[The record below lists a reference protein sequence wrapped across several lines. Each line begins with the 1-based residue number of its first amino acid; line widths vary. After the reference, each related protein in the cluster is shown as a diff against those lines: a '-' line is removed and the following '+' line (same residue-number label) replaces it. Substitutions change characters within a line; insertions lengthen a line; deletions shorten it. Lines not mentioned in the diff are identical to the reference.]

1 MISYMSAIQEPNDKF
16 NFEGLKMTSPVSVSG
31 GNHFIK
37 YVVNNGPL
45 YIQPPN
51 CLVKQGIVKTGKRMY
66 CDLMFTNENESFVE
80 WMEKLEQRSQKH
92 IYDNRGKWFE
102 SELEE
107 HDIENSFTSP
117 LKLFKSGK
125 YYIVRV
131 NIPTVLGK
139 TSLKVYDED
148 ENLVD
153 IERIKENEKVA
164 VILEIQGIKCSPRN
178 FQIDIEI
185 KQLLILKPV
194 DLFEKCILKTVIKHE
209 TLEESV
215 NTRIP
220 EPVPEPESE
229 PVPEPESEPEPEPEP
244 VPEPVPEPEKK
255 QVSRDLEEVD
265 LHLDEIISDETI
277 TLKKRTDVYYNIY
290 REALRKAKI
299 AKSIALDSYLEA
311 RNIKNT
317 YMLTDLSDDSDLEDD
332 SLNFE

>member
-1 MISYMSAIQEPNDKF
+1 MSAIQEPNDKF
-16 NFEGLKMTSPVSVSG
+16 DFESLKMTSPVSVSG

-51 CLVKQGIVKTGKRMY
+51 CLVKQGVIKTGKRMY

-80 WMEKLEQRSQKH
+80 WMEKLEQRSHKH
-92 IYDNRGKWFE
+92 IYNNRDKWFE

-139 TSLKVYDED
+139 TALKVYDED

-153 IERIKENEKVA
+153 IECVKENEKVA
-164 VILEIQGIKCSPRN
+164 AILEIQGIKCSPRN

-194 DLFEKCILKTVIKHE
+194 DLFEKCLFKTVVKRE
-209 TLEESV
+209 TLEDSV
-215 NTRIP
+215 K
-220 EPVPEPESE
+220 VSE
-229 PVPEPESEPEPEPEP
+229 PVHESEPEPEPEP
-244 VPEPVPEPEKK
+244 VPEPEPEPEPEKK
-255 QVSRDLEEVD
+255 RDSRDLEEVD
-265 LHLDEIISDETI
+265 LHLDAIVSDDTI

-290 REALRKAKI
+290 REALRKAKM
-299 AKSIALDSYLEA
+299 AKSIALASYLEA

-332 SLNFE
+332 DLNFEKE